1 MTSLV
6 CSSSITVAEMCVLAT
21 KLQKEVADSEL
32 LPEADDVKITLLA
45 SQNILD
51 LR

>member
-1 MTSLV
+1 MSSLV
-6 CSSSITVAEMCVLAT
+6 GSPSITVAEMCVLAT

-32 LPEADDVKITLLA
+32 LPEAEEVKMPLLA

-51 LR
+51 RR